1 MFEYHSSEAIGV
13 MAMIYLTITVL
24 VAIRCLVLC
33 KERVCAAWSSG
44 FSEDHALARAAVGQS
59 KEYTPWMARA
69 VAAWLS
75 LLWNG
80 AMAAAASALWP
91 AIFMPIFA
99 FAFFLPFYFKMAFG
113 LLVLLGLW
121 SLWGH
126 LPWGKAN

>member
-1 MFEYHSSEAIGV
+1 MFEYHSSESIGV
-13 MAMIYLTITVL
+13 MAMVYLMITIL

-33 KERVCAAWSSG
+33 KERVGAAWAGG
-44 FSEDHALARAAVGQS
+44 FAEEHALARAAVGQS
-59 KEYTPWMARA
+59 RESTPWMARA

-80 AMAAAASALWP
+80 ALAAAVSALWP
-91 AIFMPIFA
+91 AVFMPIFA

-121 SLWGH
+121 SLRGR
-126 LPWGKAN
+126 LPWWKAI